1 MDRGKDGRLKGDGH
15 QRTRSSEREVAEDV
29 VARVWN
35 QADVQTRR
43 LSVILERQDFGA
55 QLLFGNQNCEI
66 NRRGRVER
74 KDTRESVGRDVVRT
88 LDV

>member
-43 LSVILERQDFGA
+43 LSTILERQDFGA
-55 QLLFGNQNCEI
+55 
-66 NRRGRVER
+66 
-74 KDTRESVGRDVVRT
+74 
-88 LDV
+88 